1 MTDHGGKRP
10 GAGRKSGEPSKQVR
24 VPLSLVP
31 AVEALKRLKKAGPD
45 QAEADPV
52 AVAEVLYALHLAGVS
67 DFRSTAELRKGAKAL
82 WREINRIEM
91 SPSPDLDL
99 AERLRA
105 KADAWM
111 GG

>member
-1 MTDHGGKRP
+1 
-10 GAGRKSGEPSKQVR
+10 

-31 AVEALKRLKKAGPD
+31 AVEALKRLKKAGP
-45 QAEADPV
+45 EPLT
-52 AVAEVLYALHLAGVS
+52 VAEVLHALQQAGVA
-67 DFRSTAELRKGAKAL
+67 DFRSTVELSKGAKAL
-82 WREINRIEM
+82 RCEINRIEM

-99 AERLRA
+99 AEQLRA

>member
-1 MTDHGGKRP
+1 MTNHGGRRP

-24 VPLSLVP
+24 VPASLVP
-31 AVEALKRLKKAGPD
+31 AVEALKRLKRAGP
-45 QAEADPV
+45 EPL
-52 AVAEVLYALHLAGVS
+52 AVAEVLHALQKAGVS
-67 DFRSTAELRKGAKAL
+67 DFRSTVELRKGAKAL

-99 AERLRA
+99 AADLRA